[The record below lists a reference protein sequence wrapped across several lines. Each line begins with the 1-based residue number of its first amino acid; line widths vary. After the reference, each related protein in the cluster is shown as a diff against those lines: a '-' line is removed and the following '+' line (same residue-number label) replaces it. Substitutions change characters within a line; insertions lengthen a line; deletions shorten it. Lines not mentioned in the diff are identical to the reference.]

1 MKSEMREKVCM
12 VIPSFSA
19 KGGITAVANGYRDSK
34 LEKDY
39 DVKYIETYCDAGK
52 IEKLLVFAK
61 ALISFIIILLSW
73 HPDIVHIHSSFG
85 GSFYRKKIFIDLAH
99 LMRISIVNHIHGS
112 YYDEFFFSA
121 STLKKR
127 IIKRTYNKCSR
138 FVALSENAK
147 EQLSKIV
154 SEEKITVIENF
165 AVLNQEAISAR
176 QHKGNDYKVLF
187 LGFVTEKKG
196 CYDIPDIFRIVSQKL
211 PNIRFI
217 IAGVGDVDRIKEL
230 IGKDWKDNFDFPGW
244 VTGAEKDRLLK
255 ESDLFFLPSYS
266 EGMPMS
272 ILDAMGYG
280 LPIISTTVGGVTKIV
295 HEGENG
301 FVFEPGDKAG
311 MAEAIVKILTDSE
324 LMRKMGKNSVSIIKR
339 GYSLEKH
346 IENLEEVYQCVC
358 GRVVI

>member
-1 MKSEMREKVCM
+1 MREKVCM
-12 VIPSFSA
+12 VVPSFSA

-39 DVKYIETYCDAGK
+39 DVKYIETYSDGGK
-52 IEKLLVFAK
+52 IKKLLVFAK
-61 ALISFIIILLSW
+61 ALISFITILISW
-73 HPDIVHIHSSFG
+73 HPDIVHVHSSFG
-85 GSFYRKKIFIDLAH
+85 GSFYRKKVFIDLAH
-99 LMRISIVNHIHGS
+99 FKGVPVVNHIHGS
-112 YYDEFFFSA
+112 YYDEFFFGA
-121 STLKKR
+121 STLKKN
-127 IIKRTYNKCSR
+127 IIKRTYNKCSC
-138 FVALSENAK
+138 FVALSENAM

-154 SEEKITVIENF
+154 PEKKITVIENF
-165 AVLNQEAISAR
+165 AVLNQKAISAR
-176 QHKGNDYKVLF
+176 EHKDNDYKVIF

-196 CYDIPDIFRIVSQKL
+196 CYDIPDIFRIVRQKL
-211 PNIRFI
+211 PSIRFI

-230 IGKDWKDNFDFPGW
+230 IGKNWKDNFDFPGW

-280 LPIISTTVGGVTKIV
+280 MPIISTTVGGVTKIV

-311 MAEAIVKILTDSE
+311 MAKAIVKILSNEDMLKT
-324 LMRKMGKNSVSIIKR
+324 MGKNSISIIEN
-339 GYSLEKH
+339 GYSIEKH
-346 IENLEEVYQCVC
+346 IESLEEVYRCVC
-358 GRVVI
+358 R